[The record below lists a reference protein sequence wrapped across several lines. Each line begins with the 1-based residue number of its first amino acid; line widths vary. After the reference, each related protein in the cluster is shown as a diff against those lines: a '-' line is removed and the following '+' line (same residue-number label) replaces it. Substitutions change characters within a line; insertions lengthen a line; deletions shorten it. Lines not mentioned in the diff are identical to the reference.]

1 MGKEPFRK
9 TTRRQGNL
17 AEILHGGNEV
27 AEASKLK
34 TAIIAVLGSKKSGK
48 TTTIETL
55 IERLTMRGYRIA
67 AVKHVAELNFTI
79 DAKGKDSW
87 RFAQAG
93 AKTIITVAD
102 NEVATIEKM
111 NTKNLPL
118 DEILQK
124 CRGNDVV
131 FIEGLRSLVGKDRR
145 VQKIVI
151 ARTAKEAL
159 KATKSFE
166 PILAFAGSYSTENL
180 KLKIAYV
187 DVLKDSEKLA
197 DIIDDFIKKSKN
209 GT

>member
-1 MGKEPFRK
+1 M
-9 TTRRQGNL
+9 
-17 AEILHGGNEV
+17 
-27 AEASKLK
+27 K

-131 FIEGLRSLVGKDRR
+131 FIEGFRSVVGRDKRI
-145 VQKIVI
+145 QKVVIV
-151 ARTAKEAL
+151 TTSKEAL
-159 KATKSFE
+159 EASKSFE

-180 KLKIAYV
+180 KLKIGHV
-187 DVLKDSEKLA
+187 DVLKDSEKLV
-197 DIIDDFIKKSKN
+197 DIIEGFIRKSKS